1 MFGYDNLEN
10 HMRTN
15 FALMQHHGYSLVEL
29 ETMIAWERMVYV
41 TLLQAYLKEE
51 KDRQR
56 LNELANK
63 R

>member
-15 FALMQHHGYSLVEL
+15 FALMQHHGYSLTEL
-29 ETMIAWERMVYV
+29 EGMIVWERMVYV

-56 LNELANK
+56 LDQLTK
-63 R
+63 K